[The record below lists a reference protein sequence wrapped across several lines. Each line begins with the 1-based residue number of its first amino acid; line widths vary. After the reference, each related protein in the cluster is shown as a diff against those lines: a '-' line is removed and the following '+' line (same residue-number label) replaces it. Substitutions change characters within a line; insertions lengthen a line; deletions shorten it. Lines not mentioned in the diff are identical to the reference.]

1 MPEQTRAADTDWY
14 TGAIQSAVHDDPLY
28 EGTEPEPAP
37 EAPEVP
43 DFETFATGEASLRG
57 GDIVIAAT
65 DSGLPTMVRVTPDQL
80 RRDPGDL
87 ADDVLR
93 LCRLATDRAGV
104 RRREYL
110 TGLGLGEDALRLL
123 GLPTQQA
130 VEQAELADEAE
141 HEYEPRSWLDQNGS
155 TW

>member
-1 MPEQTRAADTDWY
+1 M
-14 TGAIQSAVHDDPLY
+14 
-28 EGTEPEPAP
+28 
-37 EAPEVP
+37 P